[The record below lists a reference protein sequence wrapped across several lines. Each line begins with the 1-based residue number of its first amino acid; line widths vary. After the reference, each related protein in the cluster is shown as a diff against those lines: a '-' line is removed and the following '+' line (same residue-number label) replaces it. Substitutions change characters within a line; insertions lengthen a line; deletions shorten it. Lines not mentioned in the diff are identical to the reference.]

1 MMCHHDSSK
10 VPGKWDAGRCNA
22 GTGDCSSCL
31 LCKIIYSDWDGK
43 YLQFFS
49 QKRKEEKRKERM
61 CFDEVKAQNK
71 PGSLLTVPR
80 FAEI

>member
-1 MMCHHDSSK
+1 MQ
-10 VPGKWDAGRCNA
+10 VL
-22 GTGDCSSCL
+22 GTAACVCCARLFIQIGIRRICSSSV
-31 LCKIIYSDWDGK
+31 KK
-43 YLQFFS
+43 
-49 QKRKEEKRKERM
+49 KEKKEKRKERM